1 MRRSGTL
8 ILLQDGRKVIMYDN
22 QPLIKQGR
30 VVLHLIDDNYNLI
43 KDETG
48 KEKTI
53 IKPLDTWNEENR
65 QGLNKG
71 IGKVD

>member
-8 ILLQDGRKVIMYDN
+8 ILLQDGRKVIMYDK

-30 VVLHLIDDNYNLI
+30 VVLHLIDDSYNLI

-53 IKPLDTWNEENR
+53 IKPLTAWNEENKN
-65 QGLNKG
+65 GLNKG